1 MALCVGWHIV
11 LYRTPTDGL
20 TGTVNFADNQFQLRY
35 WSPPESQWSEE
46 GISAYRSILRVEA
59 RSISDW
65 LSLFGAER
73 SAWAAG
79 STHQYLV
86 DRRDGDGKRVINTTL
101 QLPQSLAYLGAD
113 AVSALAMLVVVL
125 LIGFRYRT
133 LPALAALILMASGI
147 VLDLSWRT
155 FGVPFSY
162 IALGWP
168 FWSQLTL
175 HILGSAI
182 LFGALVQLA
191 LTFLAPLEWY
201 MVRKRVI
208 LTVIYGLYP
217 AGLFV
222 VLITQQEL
230 VGRITGMEIW
240 QQQAGILL
248 RGLAYGAWGAQYRR
262 ANVRQRGQ
270 LHWVLAATA
279 AYDLPV
285 LMSTISGHELPYQAW
300 LGILPPLGYLM
311 AMLPERR
318 LRFNLTSGF
327 IHVIA
332 NTLMAALFLSGLG
345 LAANFL
351 IMNGQGNLLPA
362 GTIGLAILFALT
374 TMPLMDLLREQLDR
388 WFNGTR
394 GAQRALLHQ
403 FTGRVSEQIALAQVT
418 DAFHEALEQ
427 GVQPA
432 YSALWLWDDETHTL
446 QSLELLI
453 AVPTV
458 IPLDQ
463 ATQNHLLEL
472 TAFTPNGQLAFWPDG
487 HNYYGAISLISSG
500 VLVGVCAIGP
510 RVDGGSYS
518 NDALRFLETLTGS
531 ATLAFRNAQ
540 LVSQLE
546 DKIDAL
552 RNAYQQLITAQES
565 ERRNLA
571 AELHDETL
579 QQLAH
584 ANLITAHL
592 EMATNGAAEQTLQQL
607 RQTITLTERRL
618 REILRGVHP
627 AVLTDLGLE
636 AAIRSW
642 LPHPAGIKISF
653 VAPDFAGRR
662 LPDPLLEMTLYR
674 LIQEGTNNALKHAQA
689 KHIEIGLQWRDNQVT
704 LEIRDDGV
712 GFSPAHRLATLRHNN
727 GESHFG
733 LLNLNERVRAF
744 GGDLRIESQPGK
756 GTRIC
761 AQLPVKA
768 TETH

>member
-1 MALCVGWHIV
+1 

-20 TGTVNFADNQFQLRY
+20 TGTVNFSDNQFQLRY
-35 WSPPESQWSEE
+35 WSPPESQWTEAGVSV
-46 GISAYRSILRVEA
+46 YRAILRVDA
-59 RSISDW
+59 RSIPDW
-65 LSLFGAER
+65 LSSFGEER
-73 SAWAAG
+73 SSWQTG

-101 QLPQSLAYLGAD
+101 QLPHSLDYLGAD
-113 AVSALAMLVVVL
+113 AISALAILMVVL

-133 LPALAALILMASGI
+133 LPALAALILIASGI
-147 VLDLSWRT
+147 LLNLSSHT
-155 FGVPFSY
+155 FGLPFSY

-168 FWSQLTL
+168 FWSQLAL
-175 HILGSAI
+175 HILGSAL

-191 LTFLAPLEWY
+191 LTFLSPLEWY
-201 MVRKRVI
+201 TARKTLI
-208 LTVIYGLYP
+208 LTAIYGLYP

-222 VLITQQEL
+222 VLITQPEL
-230 VGRITGMEIW
+230 AARITGMEIW

-248 RGLAYGAWGAQYRR
+248 RGLAYGVWGAQYRR
-262 ANVRQRGQ
+262 ASVSQRGQ

-279 AYDLPV
+279 AYDLPI
-285 LMSTISGHELPYQAW
+285 LMSTISGHELPYQSW

-311 AMLPERR
+311 ATLPDRR
-318 LRFNLTSGF
+318 LRFRLNLTSSF

-351 IMNGQGNLLPA
+351 LMNGQSDLLPA

-374 TMPLMDLLREQLDR
+374 TMPLMGLLREQLDR

-403 FTGRVSEQIALAQVT
+403 FTGKASDQIALSQVT
-418 DAFHEALEQ
+418 NAFYETLEQ

-432 YSALWLWDDETHTL
+432 YAALWLWDDEAHAL
-446 QSLELLI
+446 QSLDFSRD
-453 AVPTV
+453 VPTV
-458 IPLDQ
+458 IPLDK
-463 ATQNHLLEL
+463 ATQSRLLEL
-472 TAFTPNGQLAFWPDG
+472 SAFTPDGQLVFWPDG
-487 HNYYGAISLISSG
+487 RSYYGAISLISSG
-500 VLVGVCAIGP
+500 TLVGVCAIGP
-510 RVDGGSYS
+510 RIDGGNYS

-546 DKIDAL
+546 DKIGAL
-552 RNAYQQLITAQES
+552 RNAYQQLITAQET

-607 RQTITLTERRL
+607 HQTITLTERRL
-618 REILRGVHP
+618 REILKGVHP

-642 LPHPAGIKISF
+642 LPHPPGIAISF

-689 KHIEIGLQWRDNQVT
+689 THVAISLQWRDNQVM
-704 LEIRDDGV
+704 LEVSDDGV
-712 GFSPAHRLATLRHNN
+712 GFSPAHRLAALRHNN

-744 GGDLRIESQPGK
+744 GGELQIDSQPGK

-761 AQLPVKA
+761 AQLPVK
-768 TETH
+768 EG